1 MDTITRNNIFLT
13 AWEETLEQ
21 TFFQD
26 DCGSPCHFIGTL
38 IKRLYPDNT
47 IFNSLDNC
55 VFDEISIPLL
65 TSCSNNTLW
74 ENILFKYWGTYLYDP
89 ADQDT
94 YFTNDIKCGDL
105 FFLIHEKLPS
115 DFIPNVTPHVYV
127 GDDHFLNWNMGEI
140 EPIENIKKSVMGAKL
155 KWVLR
160 YNFDRTDTKTPSGA
174 DDIKMWED
182 FWGDDYVSLNNL
194 SYDKNHRIFPRELVA
209 SININGTVTTDIS
222 PVPVLS
228 DFVKIFLLKDCL
240 VCFKEFDSVENEYI
254 KNGEYLPSYPS
265 TSGEGFLR
273 YNWTLEF
280 DASKYTDIENYLKDN
295 NLQYKVI

>member
-140 EPIENIKKSVMGAKL
+140 EPIENIKINFNQYFILYSIFFIT
-155 KWVLR
+155 
-160 YNFDRTDTKTPSGA
+160 YN
-174 DDIKMWED
+174 
-182 FWGDDYVSLNNL
+182 N
-194 SYDKNHRIFPRELVA
+194 
-209 SININGTVTTDIS
+209 
-222 PVPVLS
+222 
-228 DFVKIFLLKDCL
+228 
-240 VCFKEFDSVENEYI
+240 
-254 KNGEYLPSYPS
+254 
-265 TSGEGFLR
+265 
-273 YNWTLEF
+273 
-280 DASKYTDIENYLKDN
+280 
-295 NLQYKVI
+295 

>member
-1 MDTITRNNIFLT
+1 MANKTLTQMQGELGTR
-13 AWEETLEQ
+13 LE
-21 TFFQD
+21 D
-26 DCGSPCHFIGTL
+26 
-38 IKRLYPDNT
+38 PDNT